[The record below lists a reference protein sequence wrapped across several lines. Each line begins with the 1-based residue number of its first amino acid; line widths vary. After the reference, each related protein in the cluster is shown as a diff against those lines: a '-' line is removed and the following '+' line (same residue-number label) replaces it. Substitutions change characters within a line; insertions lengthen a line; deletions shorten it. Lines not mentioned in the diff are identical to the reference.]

1 MKRSPRPEE
10 LHLWA
15 KVAATVRPRPGRS
28 APTPLLAEALVQTP
42 PPAAPHAAVH
52 ARPVAAKTRAK
63 PASPEAIEPGRL
75 RRLTR
80 ERDEIGPRL
89 DLHGLNQDQAL
100 VALAGFLRRA
110 QEEGWR
116 SVLVIT
122 GKGLSGDG
130 VLRRRAPEWFAAPGL
145 RERIAGVSI
154 AHRRHGGDG
163 AFYVALKRPAG
174 RV

>member
-1 MKRSPRPEE
+1 MRRTPRPEE

-28 APTPLLAEALVQTP
+28 APAPLPAQASVQP
-42 PPAAPHAAVH
+42 PPSAAPQVAAP
-52 ARPVAAKTRAK
+52 ARPAAAKARPK
-63 PASPEAIEPGRL
+63 PSSPAAIEPGRL

-100 VALAGFLRRA
+100 VALAAFLCRA
-110 QEEGWR
+110 QDEGWR

-122 GKGLSGDG
+122 GKGLSGEG

-154 AHRRHGGDG
+154 AHRRHGGEG
-163 AFYVALKRPAG
+163 AFYVALKRPIS
-174 RV
+174 R